1 MRIKVSQA
9 NRGQAFED
17 LLNFT
22 NLQYEKAG
30 IALIHKRATPMKPLR
45 RQGFHFLATFE
56 KKSTVDYDGVYRGR
70 AIYFEAK
77 STREETRFP
86 LDNIEPHQI
95 EHLEK
100 AEKQGAV
107 CFFLIEFAKSH
118 EVFFVPL
125 ATVRHYLL
133 HAQNGGRKSIPRE
146 DFDYYAYAVEKTKR
160 AALDYLVHVDKMI
173 GEGVA

>member
-1 MRIKVSQA
+1 MRTSQA
-9 NRGQAFED
+9 NRGQAFEQ

-30 IALIHKRATPMKPLR
+30 VALIHKRPTPMKLLR
-45 RQGFHFLATFE
+45 PQGFHFLATFE

-77 STREETRFP
+77 STREESRFD
-86 LDNIEPHQI
+86 LKQIEPHQI

-100 AEKQGAV
+100 AEKLGGI
-107 CFFLIEFAKSH
+107 CFFLIEFAKSQ

-125 ATVRHYLL
+125 STMRHYLL
-133 HAQNGGRKSIPRE
+133 HAKNGGRKSIPKE
-146 DFDYYAYAVEKTKR
+146 DFDYYAYSVEKTKR
-160 AALDYLVHVDKMI
+160 AALDYLIYVDKLI
-173 GEGVA
+173 GEEGAA

>member
-1 MRIKVSQA
+1 MRMKVSQA

-30 IALIHKRATPMKPLR
+30 IALIHKRPTPMKPLR

-86 LDNIEPHQI
+86 LDNIERHQI

-125 ATVRHYLL
+125 ATIGTTCCMHRTAAGKVSRGRTLTTTPTPWRKP
-133 HAQNGGRKSIPRE
+133 NGQS
-146 DFDYYAYAVEKTKR
+146 
-160 AALDYLVHVDKMI
+160 
-173 GEGVA
+173 